1 MSDVIKNMISKNK
14 RAIFDVEAIVQF
26 NVGQIQVARSTIE
39 ENITD
44 AQQSYLVNAGGNRE
58 LIMRTTDDVF
68 RNRLMM
74 IDQLS
79 PTNTDQEAFQLSM
92 ANRVKVEYLDHR
104 SKINRKMATIALKMA
119 EAIKALGEVSETF
132 YELNEEMV
140 NYIDEIADS
149 NGQWLD
155 GELKQQMDSASHH
168 GNEMRANEIEEV
180 VRSIRNSSVETRK
193 IIDDTFST
201 GETLKEKL
209 NNMQDAGNEL
219 RDQVISLRE
228 KVDANQKRVLLFRI
242 LILAFLSVEITPQWL
257 QFSSASWRP
266 STDQNMTF
274 LAKFWNGSSPL
285 LS

>member
-1 MSDVIKNMISKNK
+1 
-14 RAIFDVEAIVQF
+14 
-26 NVGQIQVARSTIE
+26 
-39 ENITD
+39 
-44 AQQSYLVNAGGNRE
+44 
-58 LIMRTTDDVF
+58 MRTTDDVF

-74 IDQLS
+74 IDQLN

-168 GNEMRANEIEEV
+168 GNEMRANEIEEL

-193 IIDDTFST
+193 IIDDTFAT

-228 KVDANQKRVLLFRI
+228 KVDANQKRVSEKI
-242 LILAFLSVEITPQWL
+242 
-257 QFSSASWRP
+257 
-266 STDQNMTF
+266 
-274 LAKFWNGSSPL
+274 GG
-285 LS
+285 

>member
-1 MSDVIKNMISKNK
+1 MSDVIKNMIAKNK

-68 RNRLMM
+68 RNRLTM
-74 IDQLS
+74 IDQLN
-79 PTNTDQEAFQLSM
+79 PTSIDQEAFQLSM

-149 NGQWLD
+149 NGQWFD
-155 GELKQQMDSASHH
+155 GELEQQMNTASHH
-168 GNEMRANEIEEV
+168 GNEIRTNEIEEV

-201 GETLKEKL
+201 GEALKEKL

-228 KVDANQKRVLLFRI
+228 KVDANQKRV
-242 LILAFLSVEITPQWL
+242 SE
-257 QFSSASWRP
+257 
-266 STDQNMTF
+266 
-274 LAKFWNGSSPL
+274 KFGS
-285 LS
+285 

>member
-1 MSDVIKNMISKNK
+1 MSDVIKNMIAKNK

-68 RNRLMM
+68 RNRLTM
-74 IDQLS
+74 IDQLN
-79 PTNTDQEAFQLSM
+79 PTSIDQEAFQLSM

-149 NGQWLD
+149 NGQWFD
-155 GELKQQMDSASHH
+155 GELEQQMNTASHH
-168 GNEMRANEIEEV
+168 GNEI
-180 VRSIRNSSVETRK
+180 RK
-193 IIDDTFST
+193 I
-201 GETLKEKL
+201 GR
-209 NNMQDAGNEL
+209 AH
-219 RDQVISLRE
+219 V
-228 KVDANQKRVLLFRI
+228 
-242 LILAFLSVEITPQWL
+242 
-257 QFSSASWRP
+257 
-266 STDQNMTF
+266 
-274 LAKFWNGSSPL
+274 
-285 LS
+285 